1 MTHLAGG
8 LTDVDITGLTA
19 DSRLVE
25 PGYLFAALPG
35 SIAGAGT
42 DGRNYIADA
51 IARGARVV
59 LAPPGT
65 ALDDGPPGASPGA
78 ALSRVQILTDANP
91 RRRLALLAA
100 RFHGPQPDTVAA
112 VTGTNGKSSVAG
124 FTRQIWS
131 QLGHASGSIGT
142 LGVEADGFAD
152 GPSLTTPD
160 PVVLHRTLA
169 ELARGGVQHVALEA
183 SSHGLDQF
191 RLDGVELRAAAFT
204 NITRDH
210 LDYHVTAQAY
220 LAAKLRLF
228 DELLPVDGVA
238 VLNGDIP
245 EFAAIRDVCR
255 DAGHE
260 VRVYGMNTSDIRLED
275 AHPLA
280 NGQRLCISCRGRTY
294 DTRLP
299 LIGAFQAYNAL
310 AALGLVLACD
320 GDLDDAVAALARLRG
335 VRGRMELVA
344 RTAAGAPVYVD
355 YAHTPDALET
365 ALKAIRPHVAGRLV
379 VVFGAGGDRDAG
391 KRPLMGV
398 VAAREADLAIVTDD
412 NPRREEPGT
421 IRRQILV
428 GCPAAREIGD
438 RREAIAAAI
447 GLLGPDDVLIV
458 AGKGH
463 EDGQIVGNLKLP
475 FDDRA
480 VARAVALDR
489 GGEVAP

>member
-35 SIAGAGT
+35 SIAGSGT
-42 DGRNYIADA
+42 DGRDFIADA
-51 IARGARVV
+51 VARGARIV

-65 ALDDGPPGASPGA
+65 TLDGGPPGDARA
-78 ALSRVQILTDANP
+78 APPQVQIVTDENP

-100 RFHGPQPDTVAA
+100 RFHGPQPKTVAA

-131 QLGHASGSIGT
+131 QLGLASGSIGT
-142 LGVEADGFAD
+142 LGVDADGFAG

-169 ELARGGVQHVALEA
+169 ELARAGVQHVALEA
-183 SSHGLDQF
+183 SSHGLDQC
-191 RLDGVELRAAAFT
+191 RLDGVELRAAAIT
-204 NITRDH
+204 NVTRDH
-210 LDYHVTAQAY
+210 LDYHGTQGAY

-228 DELLPVDGVA
+228 DELLPPDGVA

-245 EFAAIRDVCR
+245 EFDTIRDVCR

-260 VRVYGMNTSDIRLED
+260 IRVYGVSTSDIRLD
-275 AHPLA
+275 DVHPLPE
-280 NGQRLCISCRGRTY
+280 GQRLCITY
-294 DTRLP
+294 RNRAYETRLP
-299 LIGAFQAYNAL
+299 LIGRFQAYNAL

-320 GDLDDAVAALARLRG
+320 GDVDGAFTALCRLKG

-344 RTAAGAPVYVD
+344 RNASGAPVYVD

-365 ALKAIRPHVAGRLV
+365 ALLAMRPHVAGRLV

-391 KRPLMGV
+391 KRPLMGD
-398 VAAREADLAIVTDD
+398 VAARRADLVIVTDD
-412 NPRREEPGT
+412 NPRREAPET
-421 IRRQILV
+421 IRRQVLA
-428 GCPAAREIGD
+428 GCPT
-438 RREAIAAAI
+438 
-447 GLLGPDDVLIV
+447 V
-458 AGKGH
+458 
-463 EDGQIVGNLKLP
+463 Q
-475 FDDRA
+475 
-480 VARAVALDR
+480 
-489 GGEVAP
+489 